1 MERTLD
7 RGARNRG
14 TMLLA
19 DISGYTGFLRGV
31 ETAHEA
37 LFDDASEP
45 PGAYA
50 YVSRL
55 LDGIVSSIVPP
66 FRLIKFEGDAVFA
79 TADTSDPAIHG
90 PALPE
95 RLLATLATFEVGLA
109 AARAESTCACGSCAR
124 IQQLGLKFVV
134 HHGQYI
140 TQRIAG
146 HEELAGPDVIVAHR
160 LLKNHARDVVGAG
173 PYALITDA
181 ALALLETPADAMVPT
196 TETYDDLP
204 AIPVHI
210 LPLA

>member
-1 MERTLD
+1 MDSTLD

-31 ETAHEA
+31 ETAHAA
-37 LFDDASEP
+37 LFDDTSEP

-55 LDGIVSSIVPP
+55 LDGIVGSIVPP
-66 FRLIKFEGDAVFA
+66 FRLIKFEGDAVFVVA
-79 TADTSDPAIHG
+79 DTADPQIHG
-90 PALPE
+90 PALPK
-95 RLLATLATFEVGLA
+95 RLRATLAGFDAGLA
-109 AARAESTCACGSCAR
+109 TARAESTCACGSCAR
-124 IQQLGLKFVV
+124 IQELGLKFVI

-146 HEELAGPDVIVAHR
+146 HEELAGPDVILAHR
-160 LLKNHARDVVGAG
+160 LLKNHAREVIGAG

-181 ALALLETPADAMVPT
+181 ALALLETPADAMVAT
-196 TETYDDLP
+196 TEAYDDLA

-210 LPLA
+210 LPLN